1 MKSVAVSQRI
11 DWIQSRSE
19 HRDSLDQK
27 LSDLLVE
34 VGFLS
39 FPVPNGIKYSKT
51 RHIDSWL
58 EKLSPDAVLLSGGND
73 IAEFDSRDQVEKI
86 LINHA
91 IYNSLPILGICR
103 GMQMLGIHFGAT
115 LERINEH
122 AGTRHE
128 LVASEENPAQ
138 FSKTVNSYHNFSL
151 KDLPNEIEII
161 ATDSKGSCEAF
172 RHKTLPIEA
181 WMWHP
186 ERENPYVEQDL
197 LNLKRVLNND

>member
-11 DWIQSRSE
+11 DWIESRSE
-19 HRDSLDQK
+19 QRDALDQK
-27 LSDLLVE
+27 LSDLLLE

-39 FPVPNGIKYSKT
+39 FPVPNGIKLSKT
-51 RHIDSWL
+51 RHIISWL
-58 EKLSPDAVLLSGGND
+58 EKLSPDAVVLSGGND
-73 IAEFDSRDQVEKI
+73 IAEFDSRDDVEKI

-91 IYNSLPILGICR
+91 IDNSLPILGICR

-122 AGTRHE
+122 ANTRHE
-128 LVASEENPAQ
+128 LIMSEGNAAH
-138 FSKTVNSYHNFSL
+138 FSKTVNSYHNFCL

-161 ATDSKGSCEAF
+161 ATDFKGSCEAF

-186 ERENPYVEQDL
+186 ERESPYVEQDL